1 MVGRKRGD
9 IPKSLA
15 RGRDRFEA
23 WRRSRKV
30 GARIPDKLWSLAVT
44 LAVTLAE
51 AHGLSRTAPALKLD
65 YHALKNRVVGRN
77 CDSSPV
83 APAFIELTSSPLASS
98 TECVVEF
105 EDGLGARMRVHLR
118 GCEIPDL
125 AVLCRSFR
133 GRD

>member
-1 MVGRKRGD
+1 MVGRKPGD

-15 RGRDRFEA
+15 RGRDRFET
-23 WRRSRKV
+23 WRRSRKF
-30 GARIPDKLWSLAVT
+30 GARIPEKLWSLAVK
-44 LAVTLAE
+44 LAE
-51 AHGLSRTAPALKLD
+51 AHGLSRTASALKLD
-65 YHALKNRVVGRN
+65 YHGLKNRVTGRN
-77 CDSSPV
+77 GDSSPV
-83 APAFIELTSSPLASS
+83 APAFFELTSSSLAPS
-98 TECVVEF
+98 TECVVEL

>member
-1 MVGRKRGD
+1 MVGRKCGD

-23 WRRSRKV
+23 WRRSRKF
-30 GARIPDKLWSLAVT
+30 GARIPDKLWSLAVN
-44 LAVTLAE
+44 LAE
-51 AHGLSRTAPALKLD
+51 THGLSRTASALKLD
-65 YHALKNRVVGRN
+65 YHGLKNRVAVRN
-77 CDSSPV
+77 SDSSSV
-83 APAFIELTSSPLASS
+83 APAFIELTSSPMAPS

>member
-9 IPKSLA
+9 IPKSLV
-15 RGRDRFEA
+15 RGRERFES

-30 GARIPDKLWSLAVT
+30 GARIPDKLWSLAVG
-44 LAVTLAE
+44 LAE
-51 AHGLSRTAPALKLD
+51 VHGLSRTASALKLD
-65 YHALKNRVVGRN
+65 YHGLKNRVAARN
-77 CDSSPV
+77 CNSSSV
-83 APAFIELTSSPLASS
+83 APTFIELTPSPQALSA
-98 TECVVEF
+98 ECVVEF

-133 GRD
+133 GRN

>member
-15 RGRDRFEA
+15 GGQDRFEA

-30 GARIPDKLWSLAVT
+30 GARIPDKLWSLAVK
-44 LAVTLAE
+44 LAE
-51 AHGLSRTAPALKLD
+51 AHGLSRTASALKLD
-65 YHALKNRVVGRN
+65 YHGLKNRVAGRN
-77 CDSSPV
+77 GDPSPV

-125 AVLCRSFR
+125 AVFCRSFR